1 MKLFEWNR
9 YKDEYYKCLGFVGEL
24 AEEMGS
30 VPIIKKTAN
39 RELLKIMS
47 PDGMFP
53 SFGMK
58 RDDED
63 IRKIILGIEEFLSK
77 IDMGEN
83 DKDKKTYMLNS
94 FLQKKNELF
103 RALSQK
109 QIYAA
114 QGSNLIVRLT
124 YIDDEKKEQMIGE
137 PICIAK
143 MDEEAKMNLC
153 YLLLL
158 VAAKLDDANKKN
170 PVNGSYTKDYFRRRV
185 SGYCKSKVM
194 EEE

>member
-1 MKLFEWNR
+1 MGKIVRFQKKSGKMEQ
-9 YKDEYYKCLGFVGEL
+9 KDVDPVQLREILNEIEGYLKGWLSQSNMT
-24 AEEMGS
+24 EE
-30 VPIIKKTAN
+30 
-39 RELLKIMS
+39 ELLEYRTVN
-47 PDGMFP
+47 MF
-53 SFGMK
+53 K
-58 RDDED
+58 V
-63 IRKIILGIEEFLSK
+63 KEE
-77 IDMGEN
+77 E
-83 DKDKKTYMLNS
+83 
-94 FLQKKNELF
+94 
-103 RALSQK
+103 
-109 QIYAA
+109 